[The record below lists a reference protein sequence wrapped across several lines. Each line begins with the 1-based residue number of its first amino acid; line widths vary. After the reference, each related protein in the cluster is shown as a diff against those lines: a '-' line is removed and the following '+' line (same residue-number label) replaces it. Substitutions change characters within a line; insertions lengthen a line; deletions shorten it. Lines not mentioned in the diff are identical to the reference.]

1 MSLTVHAIEMTTRA
15 DGRTIVFRLT
25 GKLTRDDYE
34 MFVPALESAI
44 EEHGRIRLLVDLMDF
59 HGWTAGALWEDIKF
73 DARHFSDIERV
84 ALVGESRWEKGMA
97 MFCKPFTAATVRY
110 FNTARRDEAVRWIE
124 EPN

>member
-15 DGRTIVFRLT
+15 DGRIIVFRLT

-44 EEHGRIRLLVDLMDF
+44 EEHGRIRMLVDLVDF

-73 DARHFSDIERV
+73 DAKHFNDIERV

-97 MFCKPFTAATVRY
+97 MFCKPFTAAKVRY
-110 FNTARRDEAVRWIE
+110 FNTGRRDEAVRWIE
-124 EPN
+124 EPD